1 MMATHHKASFW
12 PHAVGDSLDPAIRK
26 EDRVLTGNLVYIRRT
41 IRVEH
46 HKTDNCSYSIYI
58 KHKTQLSLSV
68 VFVTW

>member
-41 IRVEH
+41 IRVEY
-46 HKTDNCSYSIYI
+46 TAFTLNI
-58 KHKTQLSLSV
+58 KRNYLCWLSS
-68 VFVTW
+68 